1 MKWFNDYGMRLVVAG
16 VVAAVVLGGRNVK
29 ADFTFGEPV
38 LFDEP
43 VNSTGIEYFDCISAD
58 GLEVYIEKPDSAGI
72 ASTNWDLYVSTR
84 ETTNDPWSVPMSLG
98 STVNS
103 NKNDDFASLSGNGL
117 ELYFSSARPQGWR
130 DIWVTKRDSKGDNWQ
145 IPVNLGPTINSAG
158 MDCTPWITQDGLELY
173 LSSDR
178 PGGYGDVDIWVA
190 TRATPSDEW
199 GEPVNLGTPVNT
211 AAGEYYPCLSPDG
224 LLLFFSDFDNEAS
237 DGFRPRPGGH
247 GQSDMWM
254 TRRKS
259 IADPWEEPV
268 NLGPG
273 MNTSSFDSQPRLSP
287 DGSFL
292 YFTSSRPDSSLAPVN
307 TDIWQAPII
316 PIVDFNGDGIVDA
329 GDMCIMVNS
338 WGTNNLLCD
347 IGPMPWGNG
356 VVDVQDLN
364 VLAEHL
370 FEEVNDPTLLAHW
383 KLDEEEGKTAY
394 DSVGTNDGVIIGLP
408 LWRPQDGAVDGAL
421 ELNGTTFIAFD
432 PVLNPAD
439 GPFSVLVWVKGGGPG
454 QVIASSGRTNWLM
467 ADAATGTLMT
477 ELSNVGQDGGPLG
490 PEAVIT
496 DGNWHRIAFAWD
508 GANARLYVDTLLVA
522 ECAQDGLAGSSARLL
537 LGTSKDREPGTFFS
551 GLIDDVRIYN
561 RAVIP

>member
-1 MKWFNDYGMRLVVAG
+1 M
-16 VVAAVVLGGRNVK
+16 
-29 ADFTFGEPV
+29 
-38 LFDEP
+38 
-43 VNSTGIEYFDCISAD
+43 
-58 GLEVYIEKPDSAGI
+58 
-72 ASTNWDLYVSTR
+72 STR
-84 ETTNDPWSVPMSLG
+84 ETTNDPWSIPMSLG

-145 IPVNLGPTINSAG
+145 IPVNLGPTINSPG

-190 TRATPSDEW
+190 TRATPNDEW
-199 GEPVNLGTPVNT
+199 GEPVNLGPPLNT

-224 LLLFFSDFDNEAS
+224 LLLFFSDIDNEAS
-237 DGFRPRPGGH
+237 DGFRPRTGGH

-259 IADPWEEPV
+259 ITDPWEEPV

-316 PIVDFNGDGIVDA
+316 PIVDFNGDGMVDSA
-329 GDMCIMVNS
+329 DMVTMVDH
-338 WGTNNLLCD
+338 WGTDNRLCD
-347 IGPMPWGNG
+347 IGAMPWGDG
-356 VVDVQDLN
+356 VVDVQDLSA
-364 VLAEHL
+364 LAGYL
-370 FEEVNDPTLLAHW
+370 FEEVNDPTLIAHW
-383 KLDEEEGKTAY
+383 ELDEEEGKTAY

-408 LWRPQDGAVDGAL
+408 QWRPKDGVVDGAL

-454 QVIASSGRTNWLM
+454 QVIASSGRFNWLM
-467 ADAATGTLMT
+467 ADAATGALMT
-477 ELSNVGQDGGPLG
+477 ELSDVGQNGSTLR

-496 DGNWHRIAFAWD
+496 DGNWHRIAFTWD
-508 GANARLYVDTLLVA
+508 GANARLYVDTFLVG
-522 ECAQDGLAGSSARLL
+522 ECAQDGLVNSSARLL
-537 LGTSKDREPGTFFS
+537 LGTSMDREPGTFWS

-561 RAVIP
+561 RVV